1 MFSDLDSLELLRFR
15 FKRAAEL
22 KHGRVAMLVAWMY
35 RFCVFGFPLG
45 GVKMVKCLLV
55 MHHLGTHSIDK
66 TVPTPFSDQ
75 NHNRGVAVV
84 DLQPLLVVQNW

>member
-1 MFSDLDSLELLRFR
+1 MRDWEKLLNDLVFSDLDSLELLRFR

-45 GVKMVKCLLV
+45 GVKMVKC
-55 MHHLGTHSIDK
+55 
-66 TVPTPFSDQ
+66 
-75 NHNRGVAVV
+75 
-84 DLQPLLVVQNW
+84 

>member
-1 MFSDLDSLELLRFR
+1 MRDWEKLLNDLAFFDLDSLELLRFR

-45 GVKMVKCLLV
+45 GVKMVKC
-55 MHHLGTHSIDK
+55 
-66 TVPTPFSDQ
+66 
-75 NHNRGVAVV
+75 
-84 DLQPLLVVQNW
+84 